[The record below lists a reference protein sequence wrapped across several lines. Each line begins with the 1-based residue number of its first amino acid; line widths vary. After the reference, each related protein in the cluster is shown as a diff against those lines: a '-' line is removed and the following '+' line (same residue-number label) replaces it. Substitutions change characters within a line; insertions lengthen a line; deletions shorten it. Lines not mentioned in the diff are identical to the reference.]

1 MNQICQKQI
10 SLNKSLRMKTGI
22 FLIIIIFSCLSGFH
36 FSQAEKNKTL
46 AIVGNHT
53 VTLTHF
59 ENRYYNYLIS
69 TGISDNIVVRRS
81 ILNNMINEILLYNY
95 DSNEEVFSNR
105 EYLKELEE
113 ARKRTILAYLKDQE
127 IFAKITVTEKEIR
140 EAFTKVNEKISARHL
155 YAATE
160 EEANKLYELL
170 RIGVSFE
177 SLASQVFTD
186 SVLKNNGGYLG
197 YFTWGD
203 MDPAFEEVAYSLKV
217 GEISPPVKTVYG
229 YSIIKLEGKV
239 SHPLLTEYEFQK
251 KKSHLER
258 VLKIRKKTPSEKD
271 YINSVFDR
279 SKLSFDEQSLK
290 NILVNLYKSN
300 EIESGNIKNHTLQC
314 VTYKERIYSQSDIEK
329 KLYELPSYHKGR
341 INSIETLRAA
351 VEGILINEILYNI
364 ALSKGYDKAEPV
376 LSMYDK
382 YKKNIFSK
390 FKIDAITKTANLPD
404 STVFNYYKNN
414 ISIFSTENELNLQE
428 ILVSDESLADSL
440 LNLINNGNDF
450 GELAKRYSLRHWSA
464 ENNGIMGFAPV
475 SKFGSYGDT
484 FWDSKVG
491 EIIGPIKIENFCGI
505 FRVLGKTESQP
516 IDFDLIKEEVTKA
529 AQFEM
534 QTGIIKDYIELLH
547 NKVNVKIDENLL
559 GSYDIAG

>member
-95 DSNEEVFSNR
+95 DSNEEVFSSR

-217 GEISPPVKTVYG
+217 GEISPPVKTAYG

-300 EIESGNIKNHTLQC
+300 EIESGYIKKNIPRC
-314 VTYKERIYSQSDIEK
+314 VS
-329 KLYELPSYHKGR
+329 
-341 INSIETLRAA
+341 
-351 VEGILINEILYNI
+351 
-364 ALSKGYDKAEPV
+364 
-376 LSMYDK
+376 
-382 YKKNIFSK
+382 YKKKIFSK

-404 STVFNYYKNN
+404 SIVFNYYKNN

-450 GELAKRYSLRHWSA
+450 GELAKRYSLRQWSA

-475 SKFGSYGDT
+475 SKFGSYGNT

-559 GSYDIAG
+559 GSYNIAG